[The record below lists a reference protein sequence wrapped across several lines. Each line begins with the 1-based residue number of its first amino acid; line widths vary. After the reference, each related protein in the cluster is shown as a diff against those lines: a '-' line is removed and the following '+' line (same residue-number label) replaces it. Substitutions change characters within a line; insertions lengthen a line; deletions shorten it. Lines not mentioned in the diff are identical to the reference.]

1 MAKNKF
7 GKILKKNLMTTKNQS
22 VIQSFYPKKFAFFI
36 GSMFFAGCTI
46 VIFHMI
52 SNPGDYRGGISGL
65 FLKTPVE
72 MQYLLVLS
80 SLLMTLLGL
89 IPLLPN
95 STYVRITNKGILY
108 KGMMSLFKEKNL
120 SWQVIDDFYIYSVPT
135 NESTKYVKIKF
146 KKTYLP
152 NYAEKNLIIYGNPN
166 KVLDIMKKN
175 LIKHTKK
182 EFQ

>member
-1 MAKNKF
+1 MAS
-7 GKILKKNLMTTKNQS
+7 KNQS
-22 VIQSFYPKKFAFFI
+22 IIQSFYPNKLVLFA

-46 VIFHMI
+46 VFFNM
-52 SNPGDYRGGISGL
+52 NPGDYRGGIVGL
-65 FLKTPVE
+65 FLKSHAE
-72 MQYLLVLS
+72 FKYLIVFL

-108 KGMMSLFKEKNL
+108 KGVMSLFKEKNL
-120 SWQVIDDFYIYSVPT
+120 SWKVIDDFYIYSVPT

-175 LIKHTKK
+175 LIAHTKK
-182 EFQ
+182 EFE

>member
-1 MAKNKF
+1 
-7 GKILKKNLMTTKNQS
+7 MTSKDQS
-22 VIQSFYPKKFAFFI
+22 VIQSFYPNKLAFFA

-46 VIFHMI
+46 VILNI
-52 SNPGDYRGGISGL
+52 VSNSGDYRGGIVGL
-65 FLKTPVE
+65 FLRTPVQV
-72 MQYLLVLS
+72 QYLLVLL
-80 SLLMTLLGL
+80 SLLMTILGL

-108 KGMMSLFKEKNL
+108 KGVISLFKEKNI
-120 SWQVIDDFYIYSVPT
+120 SWKVIDDFYIYSVPT

-146 KKTYLP
+146 KKSYSP

-175 LIKHTKK
+175 LITHTKI
-182 EFQ
+182 EFE

>member
-1 MAKNKF
+1 
-7 GKILKKNLMTTKNQS
+7 MTTKNQS
-22 VIQSFYPKKFAFFI
+22 VIQSFYPNKFAFFI

-72 MQYLLVLS
+72 MQYLLVLL

-95 STYVRITNKGILY
+95 STYVRITNKGIVY

-120 SWQVIDDFYIYSVPT
+120 SWKVIDDFYIHSVPT
-135 NESTKYVKIKF
+135 HESTKYVKIKF
-146 KKTYLP
+146 NKTYLP
-152 NYAEKNLIIYGNPN
+152 NYAEENLIIYGNPN
-166 KVLDIMKKN
+166 KVLNILKGYLTEYSKKDP
-175 LIKHTKK
+175 
-182 EFQ
+182 

>member
-1 MAKNKF
+1 
-7 GKILKKNLMTTKNQS
+7 MTTKNQS
-22 VIQSFYPKKFAFFI
+22 VIQSFYPNKLVFFL
-36 GSMFFAGCTI
+36 GSMFFAGCTT

-52 SNPGDYRGGISGL
+52 NNPGDDRGGIVGL
-65 FLKTPVE
+65 FLKAPVE
-72 MQYLLVLS
+72 IQYLLVLL

-95 STYVRITNKGILY
+95 STYVKITNEGILY
-108 KGMMSLFKEKNL
+108 KGVMSLFKEKNL
-120 SWQVIDDFYIYSVPT
+120 SWKVIDDFYIYSVPT

-175 LIKHTKK
+175 LIAHTKK
-182 EFQ
+182 EFE

>member
-1 MAKNKF
+1 
-7 GKILKKNLMTTKNQS
+7 MTTKNQS
-22 VIQSFYPKKFAFFI
+22 VIQSFYPNKLAFFI

-52 SNPGDYRGGISGL
+52 SNPGDYRGGIVGL
-65 FLKTPVE
+65 FLKTPDQI
-72 MQYLLVLS
+72 QYLLVLL

-95 STYVRITNKGILY
+95 STYIRITNKGIFY
-108 KGMMSLFKEKNL
+108 KGMMSLFKEKKL
-120 SWQVIDDFYIYSVPT
+120 SWKVIDDFYIYSVPT
-135 NESTKYVKIKF
+135 NKSTKYVKIKF

>member
-1 MAKNKF
+1 
-7 GKILKKNLMTTKNQS
+7 MTSKNQS
-22 VIQSFYPKKFAFFI
+22 VIQSFYPNKLSFFA

-46 VIFHMI
+46 VILHTI
-52 SNPGDYRGGISGL
+52 SNPGDYRGGMVGL

-72 MQYLLVLS
+72 IQYLLVLL
-80 SLLMTLLGL
+80 SLLMTIAGL

-108 KGMMSLFKEKNL
+108 KGILSLFIEKNL
-120 SWQVIDDFYIYSVPT
+120 SWKVIDDFYIYSLPT
-135 NESTKYVKIKF
+135 HESTKYVKIKF

-166 KVLDIMKKN
+166 KVLDILKKN
-175 LIKHTKK
+175 LITFTNK
-182 EFQ
+182 EFG

>member
-1 MAKNKF
+1 MPS
-7 GKILKKNLMTTKNQS
+7 KNQS
-22 VIQSFYPKKFAFFI
+22 VIQSFYPNKLSFFA

-46 VIFHMI
+46 VIFHTI
-52 SNPGDYRGGISGL
+52 SNPGDYTGGMVGL

-72 MQYLLVLS
+72 IQYLLVLL
-80 SLLMTLLGL
+80 SLLMTLAGL

-108 KGMMSLFKEKNL
+108 KGILSLFKEKNL
-120 SWQVIDDFYIYSVPT
+120 SWKVIDDFYIYSLHT
-135 NESTKYVKIKF
+135 HESTKYVKIKF

-166 KVLDIMKKN
+166 KVLDILKKN
-175 LIKHTKK
+175 LITFTNK
-182 EFQ
+182 EFG